1 MAEQGM
7 SDAPLATPPSLA
19 CSASCLETLLPPSI
33 FTGAVLLCAIYGVCF
48 RPKSCAA
55 SSALA
60 TLYLLALGLGCGAS
74 ALLLEPGLHTSTVT
88 VASFQWYAI
97 AAAGGWVAAW
107 ALFACFE
114 AGRRGGLR
122 LALYAVAV
130 GARATPLVV
139 GSLSAPARAALLPW
153 LPVEAALLC
162 LTIAPALATL
172 RAAARDRRRAK
183 LGLLLGEGAAVEP
196 LNASQLPASAAAA
209 GADEKEM
216 ARAKAEQERQWFA
229 EQKGYERLFPDDDVR
244 GCFGWL
250 RAFHRTHSEL
260 LEKAKKIHNDR
271 RVKKVGD
278 DLRRRGAVNE
288 SLAALRKHVWTV
300 APRAPLAAGTVCSL
314 LLTAT
319 SFLVPWAQGKL
330 FDAAIDAAVAHRI
343 QQRTET
349 LDEAFAALLPWLGA
363 VGGFYAASWVFEV
376 AVGILFALF
385 AHTAVTRLRSRMFLN
400 LIQQDIGFYDD
411 HNSGEL
417 SSRLINDSG
426 QLNAFAQF
434 TSQALLKALVQLC
447 GSLPAMFASHWQLAL
462 LATVISPLNWLI
474 VRRAGVVQGMYG
486 IVQQETM
493 ARANGAAVEALG
505 AMRTVQANTGELG
518 EWRRFALR
526 ICHFLRV
533 VLVTVHTQTMVIFSQ
548 MGLAKVRDVAVL
560 ALGMRMVL
568 QNAMDPTQ
576 GLTIGGFVAFN
587 MYVSLYEQGFS
598 ALANMYMS
606 LAETLISIGRFL
618 QLLEREPAIAFGVG
632 DAPPTCRGAV
642 ELRDVCFHY
651 PHAPDAPVLKGIS
664 FVATPG
670 TVVALVGESGAG
682 KSTVG
687 RLLERFYDPQGG
699 ALLLDGVDFRK
710 LELRWLRRQIGLVE
724 QEPVRGCDARLEH
737 KGWVARLGL
746 SHSSPRFPLYR
757 CSST

>member
-1 MAEQGM
+1 M
-7 SDAPLATPPSLA
+7 
-19 CSASCLETLLPPSI
+19 
-33 FTGAVLLCAIYGVCF
+33 
-48 RPKSCAA
+48 
-55 SSALA
+55 
-60 TLYLLALGLGCGAS
+60 
-74 ALLLEPGLHTSTVT
+74 
-88 VASFQWYAI
+88 
-97 AAAGGWVAAW
+97 
-107 ALFACFE
+107 
-114 AGRRGGLR
+114 
-122 LALYAVAV
+122 
-130 GARATPLVV
+130 
-139 GSLSAPARAALLPW
+139 
-153 LPVEAALLC
+153 
-162 LTIAPALATL
+162 
-172 RAAARDRRRAK
+172 
-183 LGLLLGEGAAVEP
+183 
-196 LNASQLPASAAAA
+196 
-209 GADEKEM
+209 
-216 ARAKAEQERQWFA
+216 
-229 EQKGYERLFPDDDVR
+229 
-244 GCFGWL
+244 
-250 RAFHRTHSEL
+250 
-260 LEKAKKIHNDR
+260 
-271 RVKKVGD
+271 
-278 DLRRRGAVNE
+278 
-288 SLAALRKHVWTV
+288 
-300 APRAPLAAGTVCSL
+300 
-314 LLTAT
+314 
-319 SFLVPWAQGKL
+319 PWAQGKL

-533 VLVTVHTQTMVIFSQ
+533 VLVTVHAQTMVIFSQ

-568 QNAMDPTQ
+568 QNAMDPSQ

-618 QLLEREPAIAFGVG
+618 QLLEREPG
-632 DAPPTCRGAV
+632 DRLRRRRRAANLPRRRRAARRLLPLPARARRAGAQ
-642 ELRDVCFHY
+642 
-651 PHAPDAPVLKGIS
+651 GIS

-699 ALLLDGVDFRK
+699 APP
-710 LELRWLRRQIGLVE
+710 RRRRLPQARAALAPPADRRLVE

-737 KGWVARLGL
+737 KVGRRLVLSLPSPLLLPATGALRHDDRREHRVRQAGGAARRRPRRRAPRQRRGLHPADGRRVRRAGAMTEGVRISGGQKQRVATARGAQGPEASLDEDVRARLERGGRQAARQSDAGEDDRRVAHRLSTVVAPPRSSSSTRASLSSATSSSAPAPDSKYAYFMHTSWSARIRKQEVRMLGAGRCDEAARVAIVASRSSRTAKLLLRSTERDVRARLGPPTGASSKRAL
-746 SHSSPRFPLYR
+746 DNRQDRSGTSHRHPSLIARPPLGRTASSRAITAMIIVLGDGDR
-757 CSST
+757 RVRRASSAAPAPDSAPTGARTFAAQPALGTRGATARVQRRLHGLWTSSSARGVRN